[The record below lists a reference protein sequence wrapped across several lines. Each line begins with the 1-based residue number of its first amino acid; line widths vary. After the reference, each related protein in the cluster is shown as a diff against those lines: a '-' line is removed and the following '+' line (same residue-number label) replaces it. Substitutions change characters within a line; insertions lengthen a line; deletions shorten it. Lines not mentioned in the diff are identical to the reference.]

1 MSIFKTYINVTLVNI
16 FLISIS
22 LSNSGGVP
30 GNYANNAPSMNN
42 CTSCHYGS
50 ANSGDGNVTISGL
63 PATGYVP
70 GESYSLTV
78 QVIGTNRN
86 GYGFQMASQVGNDN
100 AGTFSLGAN
109 SENAE
114 LNGNKVQQSSRTIS
128 GEWVV
133 ETDTLAPFG
142 TAVLI
147 GGFVGSR
154 LGSDLIPQRTV
165 RIFLVVVLMLA
176 AARRVLLIV

>member
-1 MSIFKTYINVTLVNI
+1 MSIFKTYINLTLVNI

-42 CTSCHYGS
+42 CTYCHNGS

-63 PATGYVP
+63 PSSGYVP

-109 SENAE
+109 SQNTE

-128 GEWVV
+128 G
-133 ETDTLAPFG
+133 
-142 TAVLI
+142 
-147 GGFVGSR
+147 
-154 LGSDLIPQRTV
+154 
-165 RIFLVVVLMLA
+165 
-176 AARRVLLIV
+176 